1 MRVSKQ
7 KMPEGRVASDKPSRY
22 AIRNAISGPR
32 KTVSVAVMS
41 THSME
46 LRTAPVTLSR
56 APWEQENG

>member
-32 KTVSVAVMS
+32 KTVSVAIVS

-56 APWEQENG
+56 APWERENG

>member
-56 APWEQENG
+56 APWERENG